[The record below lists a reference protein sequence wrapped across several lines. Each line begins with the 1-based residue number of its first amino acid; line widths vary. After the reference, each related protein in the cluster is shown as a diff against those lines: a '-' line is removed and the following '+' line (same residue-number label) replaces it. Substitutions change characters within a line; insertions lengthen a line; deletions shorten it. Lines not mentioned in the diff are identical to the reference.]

1 MKKLF
6 ILLLLP
12 ILLLAGCERFEET
25 SKQDVINGY
34 PDFINF
40 DKNDDIEIDIFVD
53 GSFHEGYEYRNVPN
67 QIRFAHSFK
76 DLEDSYMYEYMYERQ
91 TNDFIERHYK
101 NGTQF
106 YNKVETMDED
116 TFYQLYSN
124 QTYFNI
130 EIDFNYFDKMTVN
143 RSFLQVEKAYRSV
156 DISFKSHPVIEL
168 TTETSTYEFI
178 LYTGIFRFDDYYDEG
193 LVDINLEGKTTD
205 NKEILISIH
214 KS

>member
-1 MKKLF
+1 HT
-6 ILLLLP
+6 
-12 ILLLAGCERFEET
+12 RF
-25 SKQDVINGY
+25 SRDWSSDVCSS
-34 PDFINF
+34 DL
-40 DKNDDIEIDIFVD
+40 
-53 GSFHEGYEYRNVPN
+53 
-67 QIRFAHSFK
+67 FK